1 MAYKIKIQ
9 FRRDTAANWELNK
22 HVVPLE
28 GEPCF
33 ETDTGVFKIG
43 DGVTAYGDLAAIG
56 VGLNEDAEVIQQ
68 YIKQLEILQ
77 TEFET
82 VKETVNTITEK
93 VVPTNKY
100 EIFSTPVGTL
110 VDYREKEIR
119 VMCPVDTKWVKQ
131 EVGEN
136 GNPNM
141 YYMGFKAYAPE
152 GAVSF
157 KEDDQAII
165 EDQTMYSFEGNDF
178 AGIDEFG
185 RKYSVVWLAL
195 ASYDEATDT
204 WTYFGVNSSTKKYI
218 GWYYSVEWYNAD
230 GVIIASD
237 RIRINLSNEECH
249 AEIKPFYYSDIPT
262 ATSDTLGL
270 VKGGSEI
277 FIKEDG
283 SLEVNAISFSKIL
296 QGEDAIVFD
305 GGSSEN

>member
-56 VGLNEDAEVIQQ
+56 VGLNEDAEAIQQ

-82 VKETVNTITEK
+82 VKETVNTI
-93 VVPTNKY
+93 
-100 EIFSTPVGTL
+100 
-110 VDYREKEIR
+110 
-119 VMCPVDTKWVKQ
+119 
-131 EVGEN
+131 
-136 GNPNM
+136 GN
-141 YYMGFKAYAPE
+141 
-152 GAVSF
+152 
-157 KEDDQAII
+157 
-165 EDQTMYSFEGNDF
+165 
-178 AGIDEFG
+178 
-185 RKYSVVWLAL
+185 
-195 ASYDEATDT
+195 
-204 WTYFGVNSSTKKYI
+204 
-218 GWYYSVEWYNAD
+218 
-230 GVIIASD
+230 
-237 RIRINLSNEECH
+237 
-249 AEIKPFYYSDIPT
+249 IPT
-262 ATSDTLGL
+262 ATNDTLGL